1 MLDATSEK
9 PKATKSPASNGGAF
23 FMRGIKCFQL
33 PASSFQLPASSFQRL
48 PSPVSRL
55 PSPVSRLPSPVSRL
69 PSPVSRHPSPVTR
82 PPSPVTRHPSFYPFS
97 IVVDTFCTAAYNSRP
112 LISGGNELLH
122 IKLGVW

>member
-1 MLDATSEK
+1 ML
-9 PKATKSPASNGGAF
+9 PASSFQLPASSF
-23 FMRGIKCFQL
+23 QLPASSFQL

-55 PSPVSRLPSPVSRL
+55 PSPVSLFPHSTACAEPLTLNAQQGRLR
-69 PSPVSRHPSPVTR
+69 
-82 PPSPVTRHPSFYPFS
+82 PFS

>member
-1 MLDATSEK
+1 
-9 PKATKSPASNGGAF
+9 
-23 FMRGIKCFQL
+23 MRGIKCFQL

-69 PSPVSRHPSPVTR
+69 PSPVSRLPSPVSLFAHSTAYAEPLTLNTQQGR
-82 PPSPVTRHPSFYPFS
+82 LRPFS

-112 LISGGNELLH
+112 LISGGNEL
-122 IKLGVW
+122 